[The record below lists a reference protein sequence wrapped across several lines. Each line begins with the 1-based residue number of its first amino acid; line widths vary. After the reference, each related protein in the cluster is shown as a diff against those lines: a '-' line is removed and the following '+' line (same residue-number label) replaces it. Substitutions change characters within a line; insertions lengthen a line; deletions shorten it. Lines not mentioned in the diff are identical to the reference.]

1 MDRST
6 ILVCGEALF
15 DVFCGDA
22 SAAGLQLEARAA
34 GSPFNVAIGLARLG
48 RRVAFC
54 GALSNGALG
63 RMLRARLE
71 AEGIDSALA
80 PAVDAPTTLS
90 LVETDASG
98 SPRYTFY
105 GEQGAD
111 RRWPAGAEL
120 PELPDAIGLIQLGS
134 YPLVVEPVASGLRA
148 LVERERG
155 RRLISCD
162 VNLRLGVEPSL
173 ERWRVAVE
181 WMARRAQLM
190 KASDEDLALLQPG
203 EETGRIVQRWREA
216 GCALV
221 VVTHGAHGASAW
233 SGAGRVHVPAEAVE
247 VVDTVGAGDAFQ
259 AAWLCRL
266 GELGHLRP
274 DGLRLP
280 DAAALSDALAFATRA
295 AAQVCTRRGA
305 DPARRSEL

>member
-1 MDRST
+1 
-6 ILVCGEALF
+6 
-15 DVFCGDA
+15 
-22 SAAGLQLEARAA
+22 
-34 GSPFNVAIGLARLG
+34 
-48 RRVAFC
+48 
-54 GALSNGALG
+54 
-63 RMLRARLE
+63 
-71 AEGIDSALA
+71 
-80 PAVDAPTTLS
+80 
-90 LVETDASG
+90 
-98 SPRYTFY
+98 
-105 GEQGAD
+105 
-111 RRWPAGAEL
+111 
-120 PELPDAIGLIQLGS
+120 
-134 YPLVVEPVASGLRA
+134 LRA